1 MISAKNAMTPGGS
14 QVANSLSLGDG
25 LKEQVDQQLADR
37 KKKLLQAAGAEQGQ
51 GIFNPTGI
59 SQAAMALGLAPR

>member
-14 QVANSLSLGDG
+14 QVANTLSLGDD
-25 LKEQVDQQLADR
+25 LKNQVEQQVNDR

-51 GIFNPTGI
+51 GIFNPLGI
-59 SQAAMALGLAPR
+59 SQAAQALGLAPR